1 MGLTDLEIEDLILS
15 ILHQTKRLLV
25 GREKPK
31 SNMRVSLCLQP
42 LVGYSQNYLTL
53 ISLHN
58 LVSNPFS
65 VCLIRFHPSSTVV
78 WKELIPCSLWAQSVL
93 RLHWNSLIKNDFV
106 TGKPGEF
113 NFDPLRLGGKNEKEQ
128 FYMKEAELFNGRLA
142 MLAITGFATQEFV
155 LNEAVVNQTPI
166 FFKFFGE
173 TVAQLLGT
181 GGAISV

>member
-15 ILHQTKRLLV
+15 ILHQTKRILV

-42 LVGYSQNYLTL
+42 LVGYFQNYLTI

-93 RLHWNSLIKNDFV
+93 RLHWNSLRLRTTSSRENLANSTSIRCVWVGKMRKNNS
-106 TGKPGEF
+106 T
-113 NFDPLRLGGKNEKEQ
+113 
-128 FYMKEAELFNGRLA
+128 
-142 MLAITGFATQEFV
+142 
-155 LNEAVVNQTPI
+155 
-166 FFKFFGE
+166 
-173 TVAQLLGT
+173 
-181 GGAISV
+181 